1 MYKKLL
7 WFGWINNAK
16 IIKKSGQIDMD
27 ENKNEVTIYDKI
39 NTISKKIGIDD
50 KDDKT
55 ILEVELTDN
64 PDVKSLN
71 LKSGSWEA
79 KEPWFVIDE
88 KQQIHTMV
96 SLDTLTKMVENL
108 KSLGQE
114 NFELKLEKTIWK
126 HLPVDFGDVWVV
138 AMDEIRNMAK
148 KSDNAQAVK
157 IDIEKLIGNIKKKH
171 PSLFVDL
178 KGIYNNIAPHRDLIG

>member
-1 MYKKLL
+1 M
-7 WFGWINNAK
+7 N
-16 IIKKSGQIDMD
+16 
-27 ENKNEVTIYDKI
+27 ENKNEITVYDKI
-39 NTISKKIGIDD
+39 NTISKNIGIND
-50 KDDKT
+50 KEDKT

-88 KQQIHTMV
+88 KQKIHTMV

-108 KSLGQE
+108 KTLGQE

-138 AMDEIRNMAK
+138 AMDEIRSMAK
-148 KSDNAQAVK
+148 KSNNTQAVK
-157 IDIEKLIGNIKKKH
+157 IDIEKLIGNIKKTH

-178 KGIYNNIAPHRDLIG
+178 KGIYNNIVPGRDLID

>member
-1 MYKKLL
+1 
-7 WFGWINNAK
+7 
-16 IIKKSGQIDMD
+16 MD
-27 ENKNEVTIYDKI
+27 ESKNEITVYDKI
-39 NTISKKIGIDD
+39 NTISKNIGIND

-88 KQQIHTMV
+88 KKKIHTMV
-96 SLDTLTKMVENL
+96 SLDTLTRMIENL
-108 KSLGQE
+108 KTLGQE

-138 AMDEIRNMAK
+138 AMDEIRRMAK
-148 KSDNAQAVK
+148 KSDNTQAVK
-157 IDIEKLIGNIKKKH
+157 IDIEKLIGNIKKAH

-178 KGIYNNIAPHRDLIG
+178 KGIYSNIVPNNLMD

>member
-1 MYKKLL
+1 MEK
-7 WFGWINNAK
+7 
-16 IIKKSGQIDMD
+16 
-27 ENKNEVTIYDKI
+27 KNEIAIYDKI
-39 NTISKKIGIDD
+39 DKLSKKIGIEDEGN
-50 KDDKT
+50 KT

-64 PDVKSLN
+64 PDIKSLS

-88 KQQIHTMV
+88 KKKIHTLI

-108 KSLGQE
+108 KTMGQE

-138 AMDEIRNMAK
+138 AMDEIRHMAK
-148 KSDNAQAVK
+148 NSQNAQAVK
-157 IDIEKLIGNIKKKH
+157 LDIEKLVANIKKKH

-178 KGIYNNIAPHRDLIG
+178 KGLYNNMTNPQDILQ

>member
-1 MYKKLL
+1 
-7 WFGWINNAK
+7 
-16 IIKKSGQIDMD
+16 MD
-27 ENKNEVTIYDKI
+27 KNKNEITVYDKI
-39 NTISKKIGIDD
+39 NTISRNIGIDD

-88 KQQIHTMV
+88 KKKIHTMV
-96 SLDTLTKMVENL
+96 SLDTLSRMIENL
-108 KSLGQE
+108 KTLGQE

-138 AMDEIRNMAK
+138 AMDEIKNIAK
-148 KSDNAQAVK
+148 NSDNAQAVK
-157 IDIEKLIGNIKKKH
+157 IDIERLVENIKKKH

-178 KGIYNNIAPHRDLIG
+178 KGIYNNFMPNRDLGN

>member
-1 MYKKLL
+1 M
-7 WFGWINNAK
+7 
-16 IIKKSGQIDMD
+16 
-27 ENKNEVTIYDKI
+27 ENKNEITIYDKI
-39 NTISKKIGIDD
+39 DKLSKKIGIEDESG
-50 KDDKT
+50 KT

-88 KQQIHTMV
+88 KKKIHTLV
-96 SLDTLTKMVENL
+96 SLETLTKMVKNL
-108 KSLGQE
+108 KDLGQE

-148 KSDNAQAVK
+148 SSQNAQAVK
-157 IDIEKLIGNIKKKH
+157 LDIEKLIANIKKKH

-178 KGIYNNIAPHRDLIG
+178 KGLYNNMPPHDALN

>member
-1 MYKKLL
+1 M
-7 WFGWINNAK
+7 
-16 IIKKSGQIDMD
+16 
-27 ENKNEVTIYDKI
+27 ENGNEITVYDKI
-39 NTISKKIGIDD
+39 DKLSKKIGIENEDG
-50 KDDKT
+50 KT

-64 PDVKSLN
+64 PDIKSLS
-71 LKSGSWEA
+71 LKSGSWGA

-88 KQQIHTMV
+88 KKKIHALV

-108 KSLGQE
+108 KGLGQE

-138 AMDEIRNMAK
+138 AMDEIKNMAK
-148 KSDNAQAVK
+148 TSQNAQAVK
-157 IDIEKLIGNIKKKH
+157 LDIEKLVSNIKKKH

-178 KGIYNNIAPHRDLIG
+178 KGLYDITQHDILRQEN

>member
-1 MYKKLL
+1 MYKKQL
-7 WFGWINNAK
+7 WFGWIGRGK
-16 IIKKSGQIDMD
+16 INKKRVEEMD
-27 ENKNEVTIYDKI
+27 ENKNEITLYDRI
-39 NTISKKIGIDD
+39 DTISKNIGIGD

-71 LKSGSWEA
+71 LKSGSWES

-88 KQQIHTMV
+88 KKKIHALV
-96 SLDTLTKMVENL
+96 SLDTLTKMIENL
-108 KSLGQE
+108 KTFGQE
-114 NFELKLEKTIWK
+114 NFELRLEKTIWK

-138 AMDEIRNMAK
+138 AMDEIKNMAK
-148 KSDNAQAVK
+148 KSDNVQAVR
-157 IDIEKLIGNIKKKH
+157 IDIERLVENIKKKH

-178 KGIYNNIAPHRDLIG
+178 KGIYNNFMPNRDLGN

>member
-1 MYKKLL
+1 
-7 WFGWINNAK
+7 
-16 IIKKSGQIDMD
+16 MD
-27 ENKNEVTIYDKI
+27 KDKNEITLYDRI
-39 NTISKKIGIDD
+39 DTISKNIGICD

-64 PDVKSLN
+64 PDVRSLS

-88 KQQIHTMV
+88 KKKIHGMV

-108 KSLGQE
+108 KALGQE
-114 NFELKLEKTIWK
+114 NFELRLEKTIWK

-138 AMDEIRNMAK
+138 AMDEIKNMAK
-148 KSDNAQAVK
+148 KSDNAQAVRL
-157 IDIEKLIGNIKKKH
+157 DIEKLIGDIKKKH

-178 KGIYNNIAPHRDLIG
+178 KGIYNNFIPNQDLGN

>member
-1 MYKKLL
+1 
-7 WFGWINNAK
+7 
-16 IIKKSGQIDMD
+16 MD
-27 ENKNEVTIYDKI
+27 ENKNEITLYDKI
-39 NTISKKIGIDD
+39 NTISKNIGIDD

-88 KQQIHTMV
+88 KKKIHTMV
-96 SLDTLTKMVENL
+96 SLDTLTRMVENL
-108 KSLGQE
+108 KTLGQE

-138 AMDEIRNMAK
+138 AMDEIKRIAK
-148 KSDNAQAVK
+148 KGDNSHAVK
-157 IDIEKLIGNIKKKH
+157 IDIEKLIGNIKKTY

-178 KGIYNNIAPHRDLIG
+178 KGIYNNIIPNRDFTD

>member
-1 MYKKLL
+1 MTNQIGDDMNETKNKVTPYDE
-7 WFGWINNAK
+7 INAL
-16 IIKKSGQIDMD
+16 
-27 ENKNEVTIYDKI
+27 
-39 NTISKKIGIDD
+39 SKKIGIED
-50 KDDKT
+50 KDGKT

-64 PDVKSLN
+64 PDIKSLS

-88 KQQIHTMV
+88 KKKIHAMI

-108 KSLGQE
+108 KTLGQE

-126 HLPVDFGDVWVV
+126 YLPIDFGDVWVV
-138 AMDEIRNMAK
+138 AMDEIKNMAQNSK
-148 KSDNAQAVK
+148 NAQAVK
-157 IDIEKLIGNIKKKH
+157 LDIDKLVSDIKRKH

-178 KGIYNNIAPHRDLIG
+178 RGLHNNMLPRI